1 MLDETTEVRFY
12 VDKTGGSPYESWLES
27 LKDLRGKAAIDV
39 RINRLRLGNFGD
51 CKFVGKGIYEFRIR
65 YGPGYRIYFG
75 KIGNRIIVILSGGN
89 KSSQSRDIKKAQAI
103 WENIGGE
110 NV

>member
-1 MLDETTEVRFY
+1 MFDETIEVRFY
-12 VDKTGGSPYESWLES
+12 VDKTGVSPYESWLGS

-39 RINRLRLGNFGD
+39 RINRIRLANFGD
-51 CKFVGKGIYEFRIR
+51 CKFVGKGVYELRVR

-75 KIGNRIIVILSGGN
+75 KIGNRVIVILSGGS
-89 KSSQSRDIKKAQAI
+89 KSNQGRDIKKAQTI
-103 WENIGGE
+103 WENIGGK

>member
-1 MLDETTEVRFY
+1 MLDEAIEVLFY
-12 VDKTGGSPYESWLES
+12 ADKTGFSPYESWLGS

-39 RINRLRLGNFGD
+39 RINRLRLANFGD
-51 CKFVGKGIYEFRIR
+51 CKFVGKGVYELRVR

-75 KIGNRIIVILSGGN
+75 KIGNRVILILLGGI
-89 KSSQSRDIKKAQAI
+89 KSSQNSDIKKAQTI
-103 WENIGGE
+103 WKNIGDK